1 MYVIPRFR
9 LLKLRHGPFHEEVSY
24 MQFVQVILL
33 IRSFGSENAFEALC
47 MSQTKTV
54 EVMAL
59 KYFFVATAKT
69 GPSEEQK

>member
-1 MYVIPRFR
+1 
-9 LLKLRHGPFHEEVSY
+9 

-59 KYFFVATAKT
+59 KYFCGDSQNGTI
-69 GPSEEQK
+69 